1 VPPYTPGMPTDPYV
15 SPDPDDKPRQQ
26 QNLPPGVAYP
36 PAKSWTPTRP
46 GDAPVGRARGPLRG
60 DPGPNIG
67 WAYTLVNRVKDRFKL
82 ARGEYVGDAAA
93 VVAEVASRRAASYG
107 RAPVIRDVEVAA
119 TVFGYD
125 TTDAFASTRARLV
138 HDAAH
143 DYYRRR
149 ALVDSVP
156 DDVLRAAPNDVRTAA
171 AQWRA
176 DVPRIVELET
186 TY

>member
-1 VPPYTPGMPTDPYV
+1 MPTDPFV

-36 PAKSWTPTRP
+36 PAKSWTATRP
-46 GDAPVGRARGPLRG
+46 GDQPVGQARGPLRG
-60 DPGPNIG
+60 APGPNIG

-82 ARGEYVGDAAA
+82 APSEYVGDAAA

-107 RAPVIRDVEVAA
+107 RAPVIRDVEFAA
-119 TVFGYD
+119 SVFGYD
-125 TTDAFASTRARLV
+125 TNDDFATARARLV
-138 HDAAH
+138 YDAAH

-149 ALVDSVP
+149 AVFDSVP
-156 DDVLRAAPNDVRTAA
+156 DELLRAAANDVRTAS

-176 DVPRIVELET
+176 EAARTVDVET
-186 TY
+186 PY

>member
-1 VPPYTPGMPTDPYV
+1 MPTDPFV

-36 PAKSWTPTRP
+36 PAKSWTATRP
-46 GDAPVGRARGPLRG
+46 GDKPVGRAHGRLRG
-60 DPGPNIG
+60 APGPNIG

-82 ARGEYVGDAAA
+82 APHEYVGDAAA
-93 VVAEVASRRAASYG
+93 VVAELAARRAASYG
-107 RAPVIRDVEVAA
+107 RAPVIRDVEFAA
-119 TVFGYD
+119 ALLGYD
-125 TTDAFASTRARLV
+125 TTDDFANTRARLV

-143 DYYRRR
+143 SYTRRR

-156 DDVLRAAPNDVRTAA
+156 DHVLRAATNEVRAA
-171 AQWRA
+171 SAQWRA
-176 DVPRIVELET
+176 EAGRTVEIET